1 MLSGAPPSPS
11 AIRYRRD
18 RAVHGKSSSPDRA
31 TQILI
36 VDDHPII
43 RDGMTHL
50 LNLQGD
56 LHVCCAVGSAEEA
69 LAAMAC
75 QPDMVIVD
83 ISLKSDSGLDLVKTL
98 RHRYLDLAILVLS
111 MHDESLFAERAL
123 RSGANGYLMK
133 LEATEHVVSAIR
145 EVLAGNIYL
154 SAAMHEKLARALAAP
169 RKKPEGPIASLSER
183 EFEVLHLIGLGFST
197 REIAEKL
204 NRSVKTIEAH
214 QANIKEKL
222 HIRSGKELMRF
233 AIQWIESQ

>member
-1 MLSGAPPSPS
+1 M
-11 AIRYRRD
+11 
-18 RAVHGKSSSPDRA
+18 
-31 TQILI
+31 
-36 VDDHPII
+36 DDHPII
-43 RDGMTHL
+43 REGMTHL
-50 LNLQGD
+50 LNLQAD
-56 LHVCCAVGSAEEA
+56 LHVCCAAGSAEEA

-75 QPDMVIVD
+75 QPDMAIVD
-83 ISLKSDSGLDLVKTL
+83 ISLRSDSGLDLVKTL
-98 RHRYLDLAILVLS
+98 RHRHPNLAILVLS

-154 SAAMHEKLARALAAP
+154 SAAMHEKLARTLTAP
-169 RKKPEGPIASLSER
+169 NREPEGPISRLSER

-222 HIRSGKELMRF
+222 NIRNGKELMRF
-233 AIQWIESQ
+233 AIQRIESQ

>member
-1 MLSGAPPSPS
+1 M
-11 AIRYRRD
+11 
-18 RAVHGKSSSPDRA
+18 HGKSASPGRT

-43 RDGMTHL
+43 REGMTHL
-50 LNLQGD
+50 LNLQEN
-56 LHVCCAVGSAEEA
+56 LHVCFAAGSAEEA
-69 LAAMAC
+69 LAAMDRR
-75 QPDMVIVD
+75 PDLAIVD
-83 ISLKSDSGLDLVKTL
+83 ISLQSDSGLELVKTL
-98 RHRYLDLAILVLS
+98 RHRYPDLAILVLS

-133 LEATEHVVSAIR
+133 LEATEHVLNAIR
-145 EVLAGNIYL
+145 EVLAGNIYV
-154 SAAMHEKLARALAAP
+154 SAAMHEKLARALTITH
-169 RKKPEGPIASLSER
+169 KKPEGRIASLSER
-183 EFEVLHLIGLGFST
+183 EFEVLHLIGLGFSA

-222 HIRSGKELMRF
+222 NIRNGKELMRF

>member
-1 MLSGAPPSPS
+1 M
-11 AIRYRRD
+11 R
-18 RAVHGKSSSPDRA
+18 GKSSSPDRA

-56 LHVCCAVGSAEEA
+56 LHVCCATGSAEEA

-75 QPDMVIVD
+75 QPDLAIVD

-98 RHRYLDLAILVLS
+98 RHRYQDLAILVLS

-133 LEATEHVVSAIR
+133 LEATEHVVSAVR

-154 SAAMHEKLARALAAP
+154 SAAMHEKLARALVAP

-214 QANIKEKL
+214 QANIKERL

>member
-1 MLSGAPPSPS
+1 M
-11 AIRYRRD
+11 
-18 RAVHGKSSSPDRA
+18 HGKSASPSRT

-43 RDGMTHL
+43 RDGMTLL
-50 LNLQGD
+50 LNLQED
-56 LHVCCAVGSAEEA
+56 LHVCRAVGSAEEA
-69 LAAMAC
+69 LAAMDC
-75 QPDMVIVD
+75 QPDMAIVD
-83 ISLKSDSGLDLVKTL
+83 ISLQSDSGLELVKTL
-98 RHRYLDLAILVLS
+98 RHRYPDLAILVLS

-133 LEATEHVVSAIR
+133 LEATEHVMSAVR
-145 EVLAGNIYL
+145 EVLAGNIYM
-154 SAAMHEKLARALAAP
+154 SAAMHEKLARGLAVP
-169 RKKPEGPIASLSER
+169 HKKPEGPIASLSER

-222 HIRSGKELMRF
+222 NIRNGKDLMRF

>member
-1 MLSGAPPSPS
+1 M
-11 AIRYRRD
+11 
-18 RAVHGKSSSPDRA
+18 HGNSSSPSHT

-43 RDGMTHL
+43 REGMTHL
-50 LNLQGD
+50 LNLQEN
-56 LHVCCAVGSAEEA
+56 LHVCCAAGCAEEA

-75 QPDMVIVD
+75 QPDMAIVD

-98 RHRYLDLAILVLS
+98 RHRYPNLAILVLS

-123 RSGANGYLMK
+123 RAGAKGYLMK

-154 SAAMHEKLARALAAP
+154 SAAMHEKLARSLA
-169 RKKPEGPIASLSER
+169 GPKTMPAGPSASLSVR

-197 REIAEKL
+197 REIAGKL

-214 QANIKEKL
+214 RANIKEKL
-222 HIRSGKELMRF
+222 NIRHGNELVRF

>member
-1 MLSGAPPSPS
+1 M
-11 AIRYRRD
+11 
-18 RAVHGKSSSPDRA
+18 
-31 TQILI
+31 
-36 VDDHPII
+36 DDHPII
-43 RDGMTHL
+43 REGMTHL

-56 LHVCCAVGSAEEA
+56 LNVCCVAGSAEEA

-75 QPDMVIVD
+75 RPDMAIVD
-83 ISLKSDSGLDLVKTL
+83 LSLQSDSGLDLVKTL
-98 RHRYLDLAILVLS
+98 RHRHPDLAILVLS

-133 LEATEHVVSAIR
+133 LEATDHVVSAIR

-154 SAAMHEKLARALAAP
+154 SAAMHEKLARALTVP
-169 RKKPEGPIASLSER
+169 RKKQEGPIANLSER
-183 EFEVLHLIGLGFST
+183 EFEILHLIGLGFSS

-222 HIRSGKELMRF
+222 NIRNGKELMRF
-233 AIQWIESQ
+233 AIQWIDSQ

>member
-1 MLSGAPPSPS
+1 MQRNCISP
-11 AIRYRRD
+11 
-18 RAVHGKSSSPDRA
+18 GRA

-43 RDGMTHL
+43 RDGMTLL
-50 LNLQGD
+50 LNLQED
-56 LHVCCAVGSAEEA
+56 LHVCRAVGSAEEA
-69 LAAMAC
+69 LAAMDC
-75 QPDMVIVD
+75 QPDMAIVD
-83 ISLKSDSGLDLVKTL
+83 ISLQTDSGLELVKTL
-98 RHRYLDLAILVLS
+98 RHRYPELAILVLS

-145 EVLAGNIYL
+145 EVLAGNIYM
-154 SAAMHEKLARALAAP
+154 SAAMHEKLARALAVP
-169 RKKPEGPIASLSER
+169 HKKPEGPIGSLSER

-197 REIAEKL
+197 RDIAEKL

-222 HIRSGKELMRF
+222 NIRSGKELTRF

>member
-1 MLSGAPPSPS
+1 M
-11 AIRYRRD
+11 
-18 RAVHGKSSSPDRA
+18 HGKSSSQGGPI
-31 TQILI
+31 QILI

-43 RDGMTHL
+43 REGMTHL

-56 LHVCCAVGSAEEA
+56 LHVCCAAGSVEEA

-75 QPDMVIVD
+75 EPDLAIVD
-83 ISLKSDSGLDLVKTL
+83 ISLQSDSGLDLVKTL
-98 RHRYLDLAILVLS
+98 RHRYPNLAILVLS

-154 SAAMHEKLARALAAP
+154 SAAMHEKLARALAVP
-169 RKKPEGPIASLSER
+169 SKKQEGSIATLSER
-183 EFEVLHLIGLGFST
+183 EFEVLHLIGLGFGT

-222 HIRSGKELMRF
+222 SIRTGKELLRF
-233 AIQWIESQ
+233 AIQRIENQ

>member
-1 MLSGAPPSPS
+1 MPRKCSNPG
-11 AIRYRRD
+11 
-18 RAVHGKSSSPDRA
+18 RA

-43 RDGMTHL
+43 RDGMTLL
-50 LNLQGD
+50 LNLQED
-56 LHVCCAVGSAEEA
+56 LHVCYAAGSAEEA
-69 LAAMAC
+69 LAAMDC
-75 QPDMVIVD
+75 QPDMAIVD
-83 ISLKSDSGLDLVKTL
+83 ISLQSDSGLELVKTL
-98 RHRYLDLAILVLS
+98 RHRYPDLAILVLS

-133 LEATEHVVSAIR
+133 LEATEHVMSAVR
-145 EVLAGNIYL
+145 EVLAGNIYM
-154 SAAMHEKLARALAAP
+154 SAAMHEKLARGLAVP
-169 RKKPEGPIASLSER
+169 HKKPEGPIASLSER

-222 HIRSGKELMRF
+222 NIRNGKDLMRF